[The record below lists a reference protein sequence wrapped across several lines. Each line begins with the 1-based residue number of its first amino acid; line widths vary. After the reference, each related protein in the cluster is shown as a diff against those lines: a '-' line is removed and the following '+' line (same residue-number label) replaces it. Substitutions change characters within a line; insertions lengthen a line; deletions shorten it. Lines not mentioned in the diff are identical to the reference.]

1 MGDPQL
7 GEQPRHALVLSLV
20 AFETCFVGERAGDPG
35 LARAARTG
43 DQDIGA
49 VADPRAV
56 AEAEND
62 VAVEAAGAAQVDVLE
77 AGVLVAQLGLLEAPL
92 QGSGAPF
99 GDFAVDQQPEPVLEG
114 HVAEV
119 VPRHLFE
126 EGGLHAGQ
134 AQ

>member
-1 MGDPQL
+1 MSSKQASWW
-7 GEQPRHALVLSLV
+7 RSW
-20 AFETCFVGERAGDPG
+20 AFLRRRCR
-35 LARAARTG
+35 
-43 DQDIGA
+43 
-49 VADPRAV
+49 
-56 AEAEND
+56 
-62 VAVEAAGAAQVDVLE
+62 
-77 AGVLVAQLGLLEAPL
+77 
-92 QGSGAPF
+92 GSGAPF